1 MKEAAQAK
9 LLIYTRLPNDD
20 YTEALSYSIHLAFSE
35 ENQEFIPFNQNYG
48 ILFAPATINEKDV
61 IEGKGLKNPY
71 LFRTREGEFAIIAT
85 RVEQLG
91 DRDAESKG
99 SILLWYSKDLIHF
112 DYQGLLLLH
121 PEHFIEQAICSYS
134 TKENGY
140 IIEWKDSEGNFY
152 KSIRQSLCLN
162 ALHSDVKQG
171 QIFSKEKIVT
181 GLQDIVIGNTIVIS
195 NEELSLLKEKWLPI
209 EHIANEVPE
218 NVCVSSPDEVEKIQV
233 ELVYSDGSKVRRS
246 VKWQMGQID
255 FTQNGVYE
263 IEGEI
268 NETIYP
274 FPLAKGYA
282 DPVILPWKG
291 EYYYL
296 ATNDNTDDIGIYVR
310 KGHEISELFDEGY
323 KEYKILDVD
332 KEKAFIQTFWA
343 PEFHLIGGRL
353 YILFAVGPEKWGP
366 QCHMMRLRENGDI
379 TKAEDWET
387 PVRVKKRDGSY
398 LTEEGITLDMTY
410 FKVKDI
416 SYVVWS
422 YRRNIGTPLD
432 TGSMLYIATVD
443 EEKPNELTS
452 EPVLLT
458 RPLLGWENIQ
468 GTINNEGPYALIT
481 EDKVYLTYSG
491 GAAGGYTYAIGMLS
505 ISVDGDLLSPKQW
518 EKASTPVLS
527 YYSMDHLYGPGHNS
541 FFRDEQGMTMIMYHG
556 EVKLAKEDVRCTGMH
571 RVHFNQKGEPI
582 MNLSPER
589 DLNPKLNKVKISVRT
604 QKS

>member
-1 MKEAAQAK
+1 MEKSPQAK
-9 LLIYTRLPNDD
+9 LLIYTRLPKDD

-35 ENQEFIPFNQNYG
+35 KGHEFIPFNQNYG
-48 ILFAPATINEKDV
+48 ILFAPGIINERDV
-61 IEGKGLKNPY
+61 IVGKGLINPY

-91 DRDAESKG
+91 GMDADSKG
-99 SILLWYSKDLIHF
+99 SILLWLSKDLIHF

-121 PEHFIEQAICSYS
+121 PEHFIEEAICSYN

-152 KSIRQSLCLN
+152 QSSRQSLCLDD
-162 ALHSDVKQG
+162 LCSDVKQG
-171 QIFSKEKIVT
+171 QMFSKQKIVT
-181 GLQDIVIGNTIVIS
+181 QLQDIVIGNTIEIS
-195 NEELSLLKEKWLPI
+195 NEELLLLKDKWLPI
-209 EHIANEVPE
+209 EHIANQVPE
-218 NVCVSSPDEVEKIQV
+218 NVCVSSPEEVEKIQV
-233 ELVYSDGSKVRRS
+233 ESVYSDGSKVQRN

-291 EYYYL
+291 QYYYL

-481 EDKVYLTYSG
+481 EDRVYLTYSG

-527 YYSMDHLYGPGHNS
+527 YYSMEHLYGPGHNS